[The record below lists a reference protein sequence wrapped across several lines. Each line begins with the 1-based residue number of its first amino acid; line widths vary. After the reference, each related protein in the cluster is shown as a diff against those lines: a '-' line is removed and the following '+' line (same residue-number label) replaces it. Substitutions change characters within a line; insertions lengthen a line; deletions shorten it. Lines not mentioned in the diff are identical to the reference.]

1 MKRYQIGSAIFL
13 LVFGIIIS
21 FEARKLEIGRIS
33 QPGPGFFPLWLGLA
47 LIIVSLAL
55 TIKFSREKV
64 DQSSPSKSLW
74 KGLYWEKI
82 VFSLVVLLLYAFFL
96 EILGYT
102 IATFLLMLFL
112 FKAIG
117 SQRWRVSIVGSVF
130 TSLSTYA
137 LFKLWLQV
145 QLPVGLWGM

>member
-1 MKRYQIGSAIFL
+1 MKRYQLGSAIFL

-21 FEARKLEIGRIS
+21 FEARKIEIGRIS
-33 QPGPGFFPLWLGLA
+33 QPGPGFFPFWLGLA
-47 LIIVSLAL
+47 LVIVSLAL

-64 DQSSPSKSLW
+64 DQSSSSKSLW

-130 TSLSTYA
+130 ASLSTYT